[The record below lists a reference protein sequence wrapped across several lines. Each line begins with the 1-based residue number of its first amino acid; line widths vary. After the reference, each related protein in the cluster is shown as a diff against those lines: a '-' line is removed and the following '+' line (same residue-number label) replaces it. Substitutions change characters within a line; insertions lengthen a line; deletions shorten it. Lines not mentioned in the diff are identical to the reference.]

1 MGRTNLIRNA
11 DTLEDG
17 AAATPQK
24 PIWATAWPTPGWRKG
39 ASGYTQLDE
48 QTLDVTGR
56 TEFVF
61 SFYAKGAYDG
71 QEMASYF
78 YNPSNTT
85 TTETSGA
92 LRRAGDGKAVT

>member
-1 MGRTNLIRNA
+1 MAYTRLA
-11 DTLEDG
+11 
-17 AAATPQK
+17 
-24 PIWATAWPTPGWRKG
+24 KG
-39 ASGYTQLDE
+39 ASGYIQLDE

-61 SFYAKGAYDG
+61 SFYAKGAYNG

-85 TTETSGA
+85 TTETSRGLKA
-92 LRRAGDGKAVT
+92 GPVTARRSRN